1 MCGRYVLYGPDEAI
15 IEGFSLAE
23 LPPFGPRYNVAPST
37 PVLAIRTERRS
48 GRRIAEVMRWGL
60 VPHWAKDP
68 SIGARLINA
77 RAETIA
83 TKPAFRDPFRRRR
96 CVIPAN
102 GFYEWKTLDA
112 PGRRRKQPYYLHRA
126 DGGLIA
132 MAGLYDRHD
141 SAEGPMATC
150 CIVTTT
156 ANGVAAQT
164 HDRMPVL
171 LDRAGVDR
179 WLDPEAHADE
189 LQRLLAPCPDD
200 WLALRAVSPAVS
212 DPRHEGAA
220 LVEPWQAGA

>member
-15 IEGFSLAE
+15 IEGFSLVE

-48 GRRIAEVMRWGL
+48 GRRIAELMRWGL
-60 VPHWAKDP
+60 VPHWARDP

-77 RAETIA
+77 RAETLA
-83 TKPAFRDPFRRRR
+83 TRPAFRDAFRRGR

-102 GFYEWKTLDA
+102 GFYEWKATGTA
-112 PGRRRKQPYYLHRA
+112 GRRRKQPYYLHRA
-126 DGGLIA
+126 DGALLA

-141 SAEGPMATC
+141 SAEGPRATC

-156 ANGVAAQT
+156 ANALAAQT

-179 WLDPEAHADE
+179 WLDPDARADE

-200 WLALRAVSPAVS
+200 WLAVRAVSPTVS
-212 DPRHEGAA
+212 DARHEGAA
-220 LVEPWQAGA
+220 LIEPWQAGP

>member
-37 PVLAIRTERRS
+37 PVLAIRTDRRER
-48 GRRIAEVMRWGL
+48 RRIAEVMRWGL

-83 TKPAFRDPFRRRR
+83 TKPAFRDAFRRGR

-102 GFYEWKTLDA
+102 GFYEWKTIEA
-112 PGRRRKQPYYLHRA
+112 PGRRRKQPYYLHRS

-141 SAEGPMATC
+141 APDGPVATC
-150 CIVTTT
+150 CIVTAT
-156 ANGVAAQT
+156 ANVVAAQT

-171 LDRAGVDR
+171 LDRPGVDA
-179 WLDPEAHADE
+179 WLDPDADLEA
-189 LQRLLAPCPDD
+189 LKPLLEPCPDD
-200 WLALRAVSPAVS
+200 WLALRTVAPAVS

-220 LVEPWQAGA
+220 LIEPWQVGA